1 MIGVQSK
8 ACRVQGVGETLGA
21 AGALAVGEKEDLL
34 EGVLVTRE
42 TNSG

>member
-1 MIGVQSK
+1 MTGVQSK
-8 ACRVQGVGETLGA
+8 ACQVQGVGETLGA
-21 AGALAVGEKEDLL
+21 AGALAVREEEDLL